1 MKLPSWPGDAR
12 SFATFLVSGGIG
24 ALVNIFCRLALNQ
37 IMPFS
42 VAVALSYPAGM
53 ITAFVLMKFLV
64 FDPRDR
70 SVIYE
75 FTRFALVNVVSFTQV
90 WCVSMLLAAIVFP
103 AAGFT
108 WHAET
113 VAHITGVVSPAVTS
127 YLLHSAY
134 TFGK

>member
-1 MKLPSWPGDAR
+1 MKAPSWPGDAR

-24 ALVNIFCRLALNQ
+24 ALVNIFCRIALNQ

-42 VAVALSYPAGM
+42 VAVVFAYPAGM
-53 ITAFVLMKFLV
+53 ITAYLLMKFLV
-64 FDPRDR
+64 FARRDR
-70 SVIYE
+70 PVVHE

-103 AAGFT
+103 AVGFT

-113 VAHITGVVSPAVTS
+113 LAHITGVVSPAVTS
-127 YLLHSAY
+127 YLLHSSY